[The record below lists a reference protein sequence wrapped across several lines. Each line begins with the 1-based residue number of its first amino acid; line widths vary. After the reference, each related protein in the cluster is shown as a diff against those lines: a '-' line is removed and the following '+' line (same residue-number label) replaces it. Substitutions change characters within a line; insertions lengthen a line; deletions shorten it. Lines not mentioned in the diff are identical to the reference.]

1 MDVNILNL
9 QTLFGKSVRYEIPPF
24 QRPYIWDQER
34 QWEPLWDDVR
44 NASEQFLEAADPR
57 SAQNSPSTHFLG
69 AVVLQQQPNP
79 SARLETRL
87 VVDGQQRLT
96 TLQLL
101 LDAAQEIFEKCG
113 NEYEAMLLSELVLNS
128 SVYRRRDPDH
138 AFKVWPTLG
147 DQEAFRHAMHNHL
160 PSAEHQESLIV
171 RAHEFFKEQIDHW
184 LKELPEKTEARA
196 EALERTITNLL
207 EMVVIDLKTEDDP
220 HVIFETLNARGTP
233 LLQSDL
239 IKNMVMFE
247 AGKADDIIN
256 SQEASRI
263 WGFDGGWWRHEI
275 RQGRIYRPRIDA
287 FLNYWLVMRT
297 HREVTADNVFSEFRR
312 YANKGT
318 NTIESLTEDIRRV
331 GEAYRKLEDASIA
344 NLEIFLYR
352 WGVMQAGVLTPV
364 LLWLLSSEVPGPQMK
379 KSLRALESFLVRRM
393 VCRMTTRGY
402 NLLFISLVGAL
413 ETAGATQAGDATVE
427 YLRNQEAY
435 SRLWPDNQQLED
447 TFLRKPLYR
456 LLTRARLRLVLEGIE
471 DELRTAKAESQAAPR
486 DMTIEHILPQQWRRH
501 WALPAGLEN
510 EIDTAGN
517 RDRILHSIGNLTLVN
532 DHLNPSLSNAAW
544 EHKRPEFAKHS
555 VLFLNKTLLDEAP
568 NEWDESTIAER
579 AELLFKVAV
588 RVWPHA
594 DEIQPHAR

>member
-1 MDVNILNL
+1 MDVSILNL
-9 QTLFGKSVRYEIPPF
+9 QTLFGKPVRYEIPPF

-44 NASEQFLEAADPR
+44 NTSEQFLDAADPE
-57 SAQNSPSTHFLG
+57 SAQNNPSTHFLG
-69 AVVLQQQPNP
+69 AVVLQQQTNP

-101 LDAAQEIFEKCG
+101 LDAAQEIFEKRG
-113 NEYEAMLLSELVLNS
+113 NEDEATLISELVLNS

-160 PSAEHQESLIV
+160 PSAEHQRSLIV

-184 LKELPEKTEARA
+184 LNELPEITESRA

-207 EMVVIDLKTEDDP
+207 EMVIIDLRTEDDP

-247 AGKADDIIN
+247 ASKGGDSID
-256 SQEASRI
+256 SQEANRI
-263 WGFDGGWWRHEI
+263 WGFDGDWWRHEI
-275 RQGRIYRPRIDA
+275 RQGRIYRPRVDA

-297 HREVTADNVFSEFRR
+297 QREVTADNVFSEFRR
-312 YANKGT
+312 YANRGT
-318 NTIESLTEDIRRV
+318 NTIEAITEDIRLV
-331 GEAYRKLEDASIA
+331 GEAYRKLDDASISE
-344 NLEIFLYR
+344 LKTFLYR

-364 LLWLLSSEVPGPQMK
+364 LLWLLSFEVPWPQLK
-379 KSLRALESFLVRRM
+379 KSLRALESYLVRRM
-393 VCRMTTRGY
+393 VCRMTTRGH
-402 NLLFISLVGAL
+402 NLLFIGLVGAL
-413 ETAGATQAGDATVE
+413 ERAGANQAGDATVE
-427 YLRNQEAY
+427 YLNSQEAY
-435 SRLWPDNQQLED
+435 SRWWPDDEQLQD
-447 TFLRKPLYR
+447 TFLRQPLYR

-471 DELRTAKAESQAAPR
+471 DEMRTVMAESQAAPR
-486 DMTIEHILPQQWRRH
+486 DMTIEHILPQQWRQN
-501 WALPAGLEN
+501 WTLPAGEEN
-510 EIDTAGN
+510 EIDSAGN
-517 RDRILHSIGNLTLVN
+517 RDRLLHSMGNLTLVN
-532 DHLNPSLSNAAW
+532 DRLNPFLSNAVW
-544 EHKRPEFAKHS
+544 EHKQDRLARHS
-555 VLFLNKTLLDEAP
+555 VLYLNKNLLDEAP
-568 NEWDESTIAER
+568 NVWDESSIADR
-579 AELLFKVAV
+579 GKRLFQIAA

-594 DEIQPHAR
+594 DSV

>member
-1 MDVNILNL
+1 MLPTTHRLRTI
-9 QTLFGKSVRYEIPPF
+9 
-24 QRPYIWDQER
+24 
-34 QWEPLWDDVR
+34 
-44 NASEQFLEAADPR
+44 
-57 SAQNSPSTHFLG
+57 PSTHFLG

-101 LDAAQEIFEKCG
+101 LDAAQEIFEKRG
-113 NEYEAMLLSELVLNS
+113 NEDEATLLSDLVLNS

-171 RAHEFFKEQIDHW
+171 QAHEFFKEQIDHW
-184 LKELPEKTEARA
+184 LKELPGKIEERA

-247 AGKADDIIN
+247 AGKAGDIID
-256 SQEASRI
+256 SQEANRI
-263 WGFDGGWWRHEI
+263 WGFDGPWWRLEI
-275 RQGRIYRPRIDA
+275 RQGRILRPRIDA

-318 NTIESLTEDIRRV
+318 NTIESITEDIRRV
-331 GEAYRKLEDASIA
+331 GKAYRKLEDASIA
-344 NLEIFLYR
+344 NLDIFLYR

-364 LLWLLSSEVPGPQMK
+364 LLWLLSSEVPEAQVT
-379 KSLRALESFLVRRM
+379 KSLRSLESFLVRRM

-402 NLLFISLVGAL
+402 NLLFIGLVGAL
-413 ETAGATQAGDATVE
+413 ERAGEAQAGDATVE

-435 SRLWPDNQQLED
+435 SRWWPEDQQLED
-447 TFLRKPLYR
+447 TFLRQPLFR

-471 DELRTAKAESQAAPR
+471 DELRTVKSESQASPR
-486 DMTIEHILPQQWRRH
+486 DMTIEHILPQQWRQH
-501 WALPAGLEN
+501 WTLPADLEDK
-510 EIDTAGN
+510 IDAAGN
-517 RDRILHSIGNLTLVN
+517 RDRLLHSIGNLTLVN

-544 EHKRPEFAKHS
+544 EHKRKEFARHS
-555 VLFLNKTLLDEAP
+555 VLFLNKTLVDEAP
-568 NEWDESTIAER
+568 NEWDESAIAER
-579 AELLFKVAV
+579 AKRLFTVAA

-594 DEIQPHAR
+594 DEI